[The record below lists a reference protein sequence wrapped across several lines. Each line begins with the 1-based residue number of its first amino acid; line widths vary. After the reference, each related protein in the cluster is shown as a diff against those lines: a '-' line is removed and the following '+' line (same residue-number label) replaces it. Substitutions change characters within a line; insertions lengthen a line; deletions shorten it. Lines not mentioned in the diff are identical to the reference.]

1 MARSLAHRIAT
12 AAGHRRDARRSR
24 RRSIRTGIM
33 RTARRW
39 RTHGGA
45 VLHLD
50 IYVVGDAEGW
60 IAVAANQPVPA
71 AIREALGN
79 PRFGWT
85 AEPRHCIESASW
97 PAVRMDLDMDGY
109 SLLSARDLLLPAE
122 PPPQAR
128 AA

>member
-1 MARSLAHRIAT
+1 MEE
-12 AAGHRRDARRSR
+12 
-24 RRSIRTGIM
+24 
-33 RTARRW
+33 
-39 RTHGGA
+39 A

-71 AIREALGN
+71 AIREALGD

-85 AEPRHCIESASW
+85 AEPRHCIEPDSW
-97 PAVRMDLDMDGY
+97 PAVRLDLDVDGY
-109 SLLSARDLLLPAE
+109 SLLSARDLRLPAE